1 MKEQRSEVLDS
12 VYPYFKQVLLSGD
25 DPEEVIDTSLEPIV
39 RQICADLYCF
49 YAVDS
54 DLGYEIV
61 QAPHLHELKITE
73 QELHNAALENFKTL
87 LSTDLTIEGD
97 SDGYMFTV
105 NGNLEAGLVLVDE
118 FWQDLETD
126 IGEGVVVA
134 VPSRDVVVATGRSN
148 RSQIDRF
155 TSAAKGILEEG
166 DHPVSKNWF
175 LRTNGRW
182 EVFEPILGE

>member
-1 MKEQRSEVLDS
+1 MIEERAELLGS
-12 VYPYFKQVLLSGD
+12 VYPYFKQVLLSKDG
-25 DPEEVIDTSLEPIV
+25 PEKVTETSLEPIA
-39 RQICADLYCF
+39 RPICADLFCF
-49 YAVDS
+49 YAVDG

-61 QAPHLHELKITE
+61 QARHLRELKITE
-73 QELHNAALENFKTL
+73 QELHTAALENFKTL

-97 SDGYMFTV
+97 SDGYMFTL

-118 FWQDLETD
+118 FWQDLESD
-126 IGEGVVVA
+126 IGEEVVVA

-148 RSQIDRF
+148 RAQIDRF
-155 TSAAKGILEEG
+155 SSAARGILEEG

-175 LRTNGRW
+175 LRTGGQW